1 MRDYMPPARL
11 WSLIEA
17 AAAALLMFLPVSQNE
32 TAAIMA
38 VVAVMTGERV
48 VRAVKAN

>member
-48 VRAVKAN
+48 VRMVKAN